1 MPKKRS
7 LSIKLQGKLLRE
19 CIVRGKENKQLQ
31 VILDCGN
38 PQYYINRSIELLH
51 EAQDMKPTSPATD
64 DKLKLAQ
71 ILINITR
78 AECVPNL
85 TKTKDAKDQKP

>member
-1 MPKKRS
+1 MPKKNT
-7 LSIKLQGKLLRE
+7 LSIKIQGQLLRE

-31 VILDCGN
+31 VILDCDN
-38 PQYYINRSIELLH
+38 MQYYINRSIELLR
-51 EAQDMKPTSPATD
+51 EALDMKPSSPATD

-78 AECVPNL
+78 AKCKANL
-85 TKTKDAKDQKP
+85 TKSTDAKVQKP